1 MLEQADRLIGRYTG
15 TPGGPLMI
23 CIAGIHG
30 NEPAGVHALDLIFKM
45 LEVEPITNPTFEFFG
60 RMIGLRGNIN
70 GLERNVRFVDN
81 DLNRIWTPEHIE
93 TVKNRPRKKLKNEDL
108 DLRDILDAIEEE
120 IHNYQPDEI
129 VVIDLHTTSCEGGI
143 FSLVRDDPD
152 SIEMGIELHAPVV
165 RGMLNG
171 LTGTTLHY
179 FHEANFDIPITS
191 ITFESGQHDEPL
203 SINRAIAGIIN
214 CMRTIGCVREEDV
227 ENRHDSLLIEHGNGL
242 PKVTHL
248 VHCHDIVPEDKFVM
262 KPGFKNFD
270 SVIKGMHIAD
280 DIDGPIYAEFD
291 GLLLMPLYQDQGDEG
306 YFIIEPSDFCATES
320 IATAAR
326 HYRPHE

>member
-1 MLEQADRLIGRYTG
+1 MLRKPDRLIGRYTG
-15 TPGGPLMI
+15 KHEGPLMV
-23 CIAGIHG
+23 CLAGIHG
-30 NEPAGVHALDLIFKM
+30 NEPAGVDALDLIFKM

-60 RMIGLRGNIN
+60 RIIGLRGNLN
-70 GLERNVRFVDN
+70 GLMRNVRFVDN
-81 DLNRIWTPEHIE
+81 DLNRLWHLE
-93 TVKNRPRKKLKNEDL
+93 TIDRVKKTSLRKLKNEER
-108 DLRDILDAIEEE
+108 DLRDLVDAIEEE
-120 IHNYQPDEI
+120 IDNYQPDEI
-129 VVIDLHTTSCEGGI
+129 VVLDLHTTSCEGGI

-179 FHEANFDIPITS
+179 FHEENFDVPITS

-203 SINRAIAGIIN
+203 SINRAIAGIVN
-214 CMRTIGCVREEDV
+214 CMRTIGCVRDEDV
-227 ENRHDSLLIEHGNGL
+227 ENRHDALLIEHGNGL

-248 VHCHDIVPEDKFVM
+248 VHCHDIVPEDRFEM
-262 KPGFKNFD
+262 KPGYKNFD
-270 SVIKGMHIAD
+270 SVEKGMYLAD
-280 DIDGPIYAEFD
+280 DINGPIYAEFD
-291 GLLLMPLYQDQGDEG
+291 GLLLMPLYQNQGDEG

-320 IATAAR
+320 IATQAR